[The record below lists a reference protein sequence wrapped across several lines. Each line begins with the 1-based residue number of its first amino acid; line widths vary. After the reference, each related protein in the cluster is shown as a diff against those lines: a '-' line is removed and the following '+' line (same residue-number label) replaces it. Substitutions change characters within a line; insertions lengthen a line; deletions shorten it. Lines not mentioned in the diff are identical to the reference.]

1 MASPASVLHVA
12 LLVLPDTSAS
22 TLFGIYDL
30 LLSARRDWQM
40 LMNRVEVEPPIQP
53 SIVSRDGRPLQ
64 IANDVTV
71 HPHAGLADVQAV
83 DVVVVSDLM
92 LPPWLPLDDRYDVE
106 AAWLRE
112 RFAGGATLASACSGA
127 VLLARTGLLAGQEG
141 TSHWGYCE
149 CLQDSYPETQWR
161 PEKALV
167 AAGVG
172 QRLVMAGSGT
182 SWHALAL
189 YLIARYVGAEEAMQ
203 VARLNVL
210 NWDSSSPLAYAA
222 MSRSLQASDALV
234 ARTQEWAAQH
244 YDSEAPVAAMVQMSG
259 LAERTF
265 QRRFAQATGMTP
277 LDYIHTLRL
286 EEAKQL
292 LESGD
297 LPVEAIALEIG
308 YQDASFFSRLF
319 RRKVGL
325 TPAQYRRRFGSLLR
339 RLAGAAV
346 DS

>member
-1 MASPASVLHVA
+1 
-12 LLVLPDTSAS
+12 
-22 TLFGIYDL
+22 
-30 LLSARRDWQM
+30 
-40 LMNRVEVEPPIQP
+40 
-53 SIVSRDGRPLQ
+53 
-64 IANDVTV
+64 
-71 HPHAGLADVQAV
+71 
-83 DVVVVSDLM
+83 
-92 LPPWLPLDDRYDVE
+92 
-106 AAWLRE
+106 
-112 RFAGGATLASACSGA
+112 
-127 VLLARTGLLAGQEG
+127 
-141 TSHWGYCE
+141 
-149 CLQDSYPETQWR
+149 
-161 PEKALV
+161 
-167 AAGVG
+167 
-172 QRLVMAGSGT
+172 
-182 SWHALAL
+182 
-189 YLIARYVGAEEAMQ
+189 MQ

-210 NWDSSSPLAYAA
+210 NWDSSSPVAYAA

-244 YDSEAPVAAMVQMSG
+244 YDNEAPVAAMVQMSG

-308 YQDASFFSRLF
+308 YQDASFFGRLF